1 MATLDQIAQAL
12 QAADA
17 AGDTQAAQQLAQAY
31 QQMKSAAPPDNAATS
46 VAPQQQS
53 MLSQAGDIGKQM
65 LQSGGRMLV
74 NAATGVPRIMA
85 NGVAGGANVVADAV
99 GAKRPF
105 PVMPGDAMDNA
116 LSPVLGQ
123 RPDGVGGI
131 AEDVGSAVIGGKLP
145 LPGVNA
151 AASPAAQAA
160 ASSTR
165 NAQVATLAQE
175 GVRLDSSQALG
186 GKLPLVLKNAANDGA
201 FGSSQAFQDAQH
213 GDFTNAALRQM
224 GVSGNEA
231 LPSVMEA
238 GRQVLKNNYNAIA
251 ARTNLS
257 IDNGLNSDIGSIRYA
272 AQRSLTPD
280 NARVIENQLDDIESM
295 AAANG
300 GKISGPGYQKLQSAL
315 SDVSNDSGKAPF
327 IAQIRQA
334 LTGALS
340 RQASPE
346 DVQLLNETNQ
356 KYGAMK
362 AIEKAITVKNQVS
375 PSLLYNAMDTQ
386 KGANQS
392 VFGQGP
398 NSRLMD
404 LAQAGKS
411 ILGDNTPNSGT
422 PTRLAGLT
430 AVAAPLAAGGAIMSG
445 HPDAAL
451 GALATI
457 AVPGISQQAAKALI
471 YSPGG
476 RQWLMN
482 WAKSSAGMAAL
493 AKAALPT
500 SGAGAVN
507 AAAAGVNRSAGM
519 QPLPGGGQGIPPETF

>member
-17 AGDTQAAQQLAQAY
+17 AGDTQAATQLAQAY
-31 QQMKSAAPPDNAATS
+31 QQMKSAAPPDSAATS

-53 MLSQAGDIGKQM
+53 MLGQAGDLGKQM

-85 NGVAGGANVVADAV
+85 NGAAGGANVVADAV

-105 PVMPGDAMDNA
+105 PVMPGDAMDST

-123 RPDGVGGI
+123 RPNGVGGI

-186 GKLPLVLKNAANDGA
+186 GKLPLVLKNASNDGA

-213 GDFTNAALRQM
+213 GDFTNAALRTM
-224 GVSGNEA
+224 GVSGTEA
-231 LPSVMEA
+231 TPSVMAA
-238 GRQVLKNNYNAIA
+238 GRQVLKSNYNGIA

-257 IDNGLNSDIGSIRYA
+257 IDSGLTGDIGSIRYA

-346 DVQLLNETNQ
+346 DVQLLNDTNQ

-362 AIEKAITVKNQVS
+362 AIEKAITPKNQVS

-386 KGANQS
+386 KGANLS
-392 VFGQGP
+392 VYGQGA
-398 NSRLMD
+398 NTRLMD

-411 ILGDNTPNSGT
+411 IIGENTPNSGT

-430 AVAAPLAAGGAIMSG
+430 ALSGAGAAVAAIAMGHTETAAELAA
-445 HPDAAL
+445 AATSA
-451 GALATI
+451 GF
-457 AVPGISQQAAKALI
+457 SQQAAKALV
-471 YSPGG
+471 YNPAG
-476 RQWLMN
+476 RQWLQN
-482 WAKSSAGMAAL
+482 WARAQMGAANVGR
-493 AKAALPT
+493 AALPT
-500 SGAGAVN
+500 SGAGALQ
-507 AAAAGVNRSAGM
+507 AAAAGS
-519 QPLPGGGQGIPPETF
+519 GGLAAPPSQGDQQGQ

>member
-1 MATLDQIAQAL
+1 MATLEQIAQAL

-17 AGDTQAAQQLAQAY
+17 AGDTQAATQLAQAY
-31 QQMKSAAPPDNAATS
+31 QQMKSAAPPDNAATD
-46 VAPQQQS
+46 VAQPQQS
-53 MLSQAGDIGKQM
+53 MLSQAGDLGKQM

-99 GAKRPF
+99 GANRPF
-105 PVMPGDAMDNA
+105 PVLPGDAMDKA
-116 LSPVLGQ
+116 LSPVLGT
-123 RPDGVGGI
+123 RPSGAGGV

-145 LPGVNA
+145 LPGVSA
-151 AASPAAQAA
+151 ALPTAPAAQLA
-160 ASSTR
+160 TR
-165 NAQVATLAQE
+165 NAQVSTLAGE

-186 GKLPLVLKNAANDGA
+186 GKLPLVLKNASNDGA

-231 LPSVMEA
+231 LPSVMAA
-238 GRQVLKNNYNAIA
+238 GRQVLKDNYNGIA

-257 IDNGLNSDIGSIRYA
+257 IDSGLNNDIASIRFA

-280 NARVIENQLDDIESM
+280 NARVVENQLDDIESM

-300 GKISGPGYQKLQSAL
+300 GRISGPGYQKLQSAL
-315 SDVSNDSGKAPF
+315 SDVSNDGGKSPF
-327 IAQIRQA
+327 VSQIRQA

-346 DVQLLNETNQ
+346 DVKLLAETNQ

-362 AIEKAITVKNQVS
+362 AIEKAITPKNQVS

-386 KGANQS
+386 KGSNLS
-392 VFGQGP
+392 VYGQGA
-398 NSRLMD
+398 NTRLMD

-411 ILGDNTPNSGT
+411 ILGENTANSGT
-422 PTRLAGLT
+422 PTRLAGLGAVT
-430 AVAAPLAAGGAIMSG
+430 GAAAAVTAIAMGHTETAAELASAAVAAGF
-445 HPDAAL
+445 
-451 GALATI
+451 
-457 AVPGISQQAAKALI
+457 SQQAAKALV
-471 YSPGG
+471 YNPAG
-476 RQWLMN
+476 RQWLVN
-482 WAKSSAGMAAL
+482 WARAQAGAGNL
-493 AKAALPT
+493 GRAALPT
-500 SGAGAVN
+500 GAAGALQ
-507 AAAAGVNRSAGM
+507 AAAAGSQGLAA
-519 QPLPGGGQGIPPETF
+519 PPSPADGQGPQQAP